1 MKRPPTISDAEWEVM
16 QVLWDA
22 APLLAS
28 DVVERV
34 AVKNGWSPRTVKTLL
49 NRLVKKGALGFEAE
63 GKRYHYYPKVTRPEC
78 VRQESRSFLR
88 RVFGGQAQEMLAH
101 FVSET
106 PFTPD
111 EIHRLRQLLDQRET
125 KRKQP

>member
-1 MKRPPTISDAEWEVM
+1 MKHPPTISDAEWEVM
-16 QVLWDA
+16 QAFWGA
-22 APLLAS
+22 SPLMAH

-34 AVKNGWSPRTVKTLL
+34 AAKNRWSPRTVKTLL

-63 GKRYHYYPKVTRPEC
+63 GKRYRYHPKVTREEC
-78 VRQESRSFLR
+78 VRRESRSFLH
-88 RVFGGQAQEMLAH
+88 RVFGGQAPAMLAH

-106 PFTPD
+106 PLTAE
-111 EIHRLRQLLDQRET
+111 EIRQLRDLLDRRDP